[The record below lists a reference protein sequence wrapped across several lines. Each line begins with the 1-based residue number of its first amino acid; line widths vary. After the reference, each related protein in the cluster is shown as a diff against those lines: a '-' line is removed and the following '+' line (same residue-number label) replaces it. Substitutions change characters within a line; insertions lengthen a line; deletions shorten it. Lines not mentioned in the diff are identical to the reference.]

1 MLAPASLH
9 RIAVDSL
16 DSSGTIKTKEGILD
30 MRWYGEQYWKPYVPV
45 AVRRAE
51 AQEAAA
57 AAAKKRGSPLSPVTI
72 TGRKIASSFWGE
84 AWCKHLESY
93 SDFSNRLPR
102 GRSYVR
108 NGSVLDLAIERGKV
122 LALVSGSDVYR
133 ITISI
138 KTLAPAAWNQ
148 IKQDSS
154 QSIDS
159 LMDLL
164 QGRFDR
170 GIMERLTH
178 PKNGLF
184 PQPSEI
190 TLKCSCPD
198 YAAMCK
204 HVAATLYGVAARL
217 DSSPELLFTLRDV
230 DHLELISHAVG
241 AENLDRTLGSNAGD
255 LAGSDLSE
263 MFGIELDLGESRPK
277 KATRIPRGAKS
288 PVALK
293 KPSTKKA
300 APKKTGT
307 KKTATKNKKKVSPK
321 KAAVEIAMQK
331 TQRPRKT
338 VRKVA
343 ARK

>member
-1 MLAPASLH
+1 M
-9 RIAVDSL
+9 
-16 DSSGTIKTKEGILD
+16 
-30 MRWYGEQYWKPYVPV
+30 
-45 AVRRAE
+45 
-51 AQEAAA
+51 
-57 AAAKKRGSPLSPVTI
+57 AKKRGSPLSPVTI
-72 TGRKIASSFWGE
+72 EGRKIASSFWGE

-93 SDFSNRLPR
+93 SDYSNRLPR
-102 GRSYVR
+102 GRTYVR

-122 LALVSGSDVYR
+122 LALVSGSEVYR

-138 KTLAPAAWNQ
+138 KTLSPGAWNQ
-148 IKQDSS
+148 IKQDCS

-178 PKNGLF
+178 PKDGLF
-184 PQPSEI
+184 PQPNEI

-198 YAAMCK
+198 SARMCK
-204 HVAATLYGVAARL
+204 HLAATLYGIGARL
-217 DSSPELLFTLRDV
+217 DAAPELLFTLRDV
-230 DHLELISHAVG
+230 DHLELISQAVA
-241 AENLDRTLGSNAGD
+241 AENLDRTLLGSDTGD

-277 KATRIPRGAKS
+277 KAPRAPRGKS

-293 KPSTKKA
+293 KT
-300 APKKTGT
+300 APKKTVAQ
-307 KKTATKNKKKVSPK
+307 KTATKLKKKPSKEAP
-321 KAAVEIAMQK
+321 VEIAMQK

-338 VRKVA
+338 VRKTVS
-343 ARK
+343 KK